1 MVATDA
7 HDPRLPDPRAAYDP
21 GVLPEQLD
29 LIAGTRRAPA
39 ATLDGSLEDPN
50 TGEAI
55 APRMSSS
62 PEAADEALAAAD
74 RAFRDGRWSNDA
86 ALRADA
92 LERLA
97 DALAARADE
106 LGPIEAIDSGVP
118 IAVTGLV
125 AANVPSQLRGAAAQ
139 LRETG
144 DVEASVVDGRRMEV
158 HHVAWG
164 PALALVPWNAP
175 LSIAVKKT
183 ANALAAGATLILKPS
198 ERAPGAANVLA
209 DAVQEAGL
217 PEGVFQLVHGDGQ
230 IGAQLASD
238 RRIRAIAM
246 TGGIGSG
253 AAIAAAAAPHMTR
266 LQLELGGSNPA
277 IVRADAD
284 VAATGEALAR
294 GMIKLSGQWCEGP
307 RRILV
312 HESIHD
318 DLVQATAA
326 ALDSI
331 RFGSSLDP
339 ATECGPIS
347 HAAHLAKLQ
356 SQIAAL
362 VARGGQAIE
371 AGDLPGEGFRLRPT
385 LVLGIAPEDALEE
398 VFGPVVTFHPVA
410 DDDAALAAAN
420 LGEDGLAGYVF
431 SVDEEAALRLGRQL
445 RGGEIKLN
453 GTALLDMTPGSV
465 QSFFGRSGIGG
476 HGAPSL
482 FDFFRGVRIVGF
494 DDPSLPF

>member
-1 MVATDA
+1 M
-7 HDPRLPDPRAAYDP
+7 
-21 GVLPEQLD
+21 LPEQLD

-39 ATLDGSLEDPN
+39 VQLDGSLENPN

-55 APRMSSS
+55 ARRRSSS
-62 PEAADEALAAAD
+62 PEAAEEALAAAD
-74 RAFRDGRWSNDA
+74 RAFRDGRWSGDA

-92 LERLA
+92 LDRLA

-118 IAVTGLV
+118 IAVTSLV
-125 AANVPSQLRGAAAQ
+125 AANVPNQLRDAAAQ
-139 LRETG
+139 LRAHGSVETS
-144 DVEASVVDGRRMEV
+144 EVDGRRMEI

-164 PALALVPWNAP
+164 PALAIVPWNAP
-175 LSIAVKKT
+175 LSIGVKKT
-183 ANALAAGATLILKPS
+183 ANALAAGATVILKPS
-198 ERAPGAANVLA
+198 EHAPSAANVLA
-209 DAVQEAGL
+209 DAVQEASL
-217 PEGVFQLVHGDGQ
+217 PEGVFQLVHGDGR

-246 TGGIGSG
+246 TGGIPSG

-294 GMIKLSGQWCEGP
+294 GIVKLSGQWCEGP

-318 DLVQATAA
+318 DLVAATRD
-326 ALDSI
+326 ALGRV
-331 RFGSSLDP
+331 RFGSSLDA
-339 ATECGPIS
+339 ATECGPIAHS
-347 HAAHLAKLQ
+347 AHLATLR
-356 SQIAAL
+356 SQIAGL
-362 VARGGQAIE
+362 VTRGGEAIE
-371 AGDLPGEGFRLRPT
+371 AGDLPEEGFRLRPT

-398 VFGPVVTFHPVA
+398 IFGPVVTFHAVA
-410 DDDAALAAAN
+410 DDNEALAAAN

-431 SVDEEAALRLGRQL
+431 SADEEAALRLGRRL

-453 GTALLDMTPGSV
+453 GTALLDMCPGSV